1 MVEVAASVAPT
12 VAFDGVTA
20 EFGQALIT
28 EPVALGVAADAVEA
42 LAPRLREYDAV
53 IVAAY
58 GDPGHARLA
67 RALAPQGRPLSGLAE
82 TGQALVR
89 ALPHPKVATEAAGPR
104 GVTQRSTPSPL
115 VMIGNVRLA
124 VRTASC
130 RSRRERFG
138 GPAGGRICVV

>member
-1 MVEVAASVAPT
+1 MNEEQARTGHQRGTSLGAKSFVSRAHWASSI
-12 VAFDGVTA
+12 
-20 EFGQALIT
+20 LYS
-28 EPVALGVAADAVEA
+28 
-42 LAPRLREYDAV
+42 R
-53 IVAAY
+53 
-58 GDPGHARLA
+58 AR
-67 RALAPQGRPLSGLAE
+67 PQSGLAE
-82 TGQALVR
+82 TGQALVQ

-115 VMIGNVRLA
+115 VMIGNVRVA